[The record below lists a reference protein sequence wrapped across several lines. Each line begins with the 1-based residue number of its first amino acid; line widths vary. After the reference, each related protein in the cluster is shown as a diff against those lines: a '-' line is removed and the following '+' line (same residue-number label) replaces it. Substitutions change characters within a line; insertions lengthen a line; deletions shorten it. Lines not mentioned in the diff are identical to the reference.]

1 MNGKQRC
8 LRRIEAAERHW
19 KKKCCRLNDN
29 VSSNQDIVA
38 TTPPR
43 RRRQACRLHVDEVES
58 AEGLRQAGDDGSVA
72 LGVVVQL
79 EQWGRH
85 QLVVTGH
92 RKIGFL
98 LKVNVGW
105 KKLHILNE
113 IIPNFYNREKLSW
126 YQLLLALKC
135 HLHVT
140 NQNNLLSS
148 PAAGRETVFYA
159 PWALWCVVGC
169 MGTVQAQSSV
179 STSFLWCPPP
189 PTQTH
194 RSQLVPASR
203 SSGVSVPPSR

>member
-1 MNGKQRC
+1 MSAPHRSSSRKT
-8 LRRIEAAERHW
+8 L

-38 TTPPR
+38 TTPPC

-98 LKVNVGW
+98 LKVNVGG
-105 KKLHILNE
+105 KKVYIYCMKLFLISMIRKNLVGT
-113 IIPNFYNREKLSW
+113 NFY
-126 YQLLLALKC
+126 
-135 HLHVT
+135 
-140 NQNNLLSS
+140 
-148 PAAGRETVFYA
+148 
-159 PWALWCVVGC
+159 
-169 MGTVQAQSSV
+169 
-179 STSFLWCPPP
+179 
-189 PTQTH
+189 
-194 RSQLVPASR
+194 
-203 SSGVSVPPSR
+203 